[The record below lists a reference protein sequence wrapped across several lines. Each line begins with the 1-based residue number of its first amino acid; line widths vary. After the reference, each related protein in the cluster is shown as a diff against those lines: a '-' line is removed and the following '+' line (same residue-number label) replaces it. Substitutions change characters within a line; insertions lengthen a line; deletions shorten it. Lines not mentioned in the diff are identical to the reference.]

1 MNDQT
6 NTVSE
11 ELSEEEVL
19 DLLKQKADVMGIKYG
34 SRIGVDTLKAK
45 IQARLNDEPEEEDS
59 EPEKAEVVL
68 TKAEREAQI
77 RKEMYEKNMRLV
89 RLRISNLNPAKK
101 ELQGEIFTV
110 ANKYLGTV
118 KKFIPYGEASEEGY
132 HVPYC
137 LYLQLKSRKFLQV
150 RTRTVN
156 GQIHVDQRWVPEFAL
171 EVLPQLTTK
180 ELNQLRNAQA
190 AAAGAGE

>member
-34 SRIGVDTLKAK
+34 PRIGVDTLKAK
-45 IQARLNDEPEEEDS
+45 IQARLNDEPEEADS

-171 EVLPQLTTK
+171 EVLPQLTAK